1 LLNDCQL
8 ITSEAIVTAYL
19 KLISKFVLIVINS
32 N

>member
-1 LLNDCQL
+1 V